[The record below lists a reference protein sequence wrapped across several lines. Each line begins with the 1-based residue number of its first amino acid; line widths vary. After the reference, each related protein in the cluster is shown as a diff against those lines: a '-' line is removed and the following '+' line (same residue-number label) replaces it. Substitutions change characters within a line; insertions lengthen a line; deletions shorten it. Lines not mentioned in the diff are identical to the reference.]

1 MKLTHLRVN
10 HMVSP
15 VIDTTPEFS
24 FFVESEKQ
32 NVMLAEVRITVQ
44 DEESC
49 FWDSGIMT
57 DGRQAFIR
65 YAGRPL
71 QSRKTYRVTIEA
83 KDNYGNCAAGTCDFR
98 TGLFRED
105 WQAQWVESTFARN
118 PHQMLSDGIENPVL
132 SFVRPVTLSKTVA
145 KATMYATCYGAYR
158 LLVNGKRPD
167 EREFAPEFT
176 AYKSILYY
184 QTYDVTALLQ
194 KGENTL
200 EMLVGDGW
208 YFNSQTAA
216 VGTDHEKPSI
226 LYQLEITYADG
237 TKETIAS
244 NGTEICRQTNIL
256 YSDLFVGEK
265 IDFTKAW
272 SAPAPVECKPYPL
285 DVLRAQTLEPVQAV
299 KTFSVQ
305 KVISNPENQLIF
317 DFGQVIAGRCRI
329 KLREKAGTE
338 VRIHHTEMLN
348 PDGSY
353 FKALSA
359 CQRETILCS
368 GDEID
373 YEPMF
378 TFHGFR
384 YIWVEGAENAKPEDF
399 EAVLLSTPKENK
411 GIFHCDHPEFERLY
425 QNIRYSQRN
434 NMMSIPTDCPQ
445 REKAGWTG
453 DVLVYSKTSMLNE
466 EMTPFYQSWLN
477 GLAADQE
484 KDGAIPIISPS
495 TKMYDFMLKKVGH
508 DVDTSTPAKGLED
521 ILPGENGPVAK
532 GELPSVAGWSDVLL
546 WLPMYLYEMTGN
558 REPLRQLYPAM
569 KKYVNSIIATAA
581 NRRGNGEK
589 DENDRYLWNT
599 GFHFG
604 EWLVPGKE
612 KPGFEACPE
621 TAWYIAPFFG
631 YRSVQLLGQIAEIVG
646 NTEDCAFYTDYA
658 GKMKQAIQQ
667 EILPMEK
674 PYAEYMGRYILA
686 LAFGLADGKWHQ
698 PYCQKLTELVQAKN
712 GKLGTGFLA
721 TPFILQVLDDIGRHD
736 LAKQIL
742 WQPDC
747 PGWLYE
753 VRMGATSIWEN
764 WGAVQPDGTPNKTS
778 FDHYAFGVVD
788 TYLAESI
795 CGIRAAA
802 PGFDKIRIEPCA
814 DGGFAEFERVFLSE
828 HGPIRVHRRGDTL
841 TVTIP
846 PNTTAEILWN
856 GQCHKTGSGTYVF

>member
-10 HMVSP
+10 HQVSP
-15 VIDTTPEFS
+15 VIDTLPEFS

-32 NVMLAEVRITVQ
+32 NVVLSEVRVTVQ
-44 DEESC
+44 ADGIC
-49 FWDSGIMT
+49 YWDSGIMT
-57 DGRQAFIR
+57 DKKQSFIR

-71 QSRKTYRVTIEA
+71 QSRKSYTVTISA
-83 KDNYGNCAAGTCDFR
+83 KDNYGESAAAACEFR
-98 TGLFRED
+98 TGLFQED
-105 WQAQWVESTFARN
+105 WRAQWVESTFARN
-118 PHQMLSDGIENPVL
+118 PHEMLSDGIENPVL
-132 SFVRPVTLSKTVA
+132 SFVRKVTLAKTVA
-145 KATMYATCYGAYR
+145 SAAMYATCYGVYR

-167 EREFAPEFT
+167 NREFAPEFT

-184 QTYDVTALLQ
+184 QTYDVTHLLQ

-208 YFNSQTAA
+208 YFDSQTAT
-216 VGTDHEKPSI
+216 VGADHEKPSV
-226 LYQLEITYADG
+226 LYQLEITYTDG
-237 TKETIAS
+237 TSEIVAS
-244 NGTEICRQTNIL
+244 DGTEICRQTNIL

-265 IDFTKAW
+265 VDLTKLW
-272 SAPAPVECKPYPL
+272 SAPAPVQVQAYPL
-285 DVLRAQTLEPVQAV
+285 DVLHAQTLEPICAV
-299 KTFSVQ
+299 ETF
-305 KVISNPENQLIF
+305 KVKRTIENSKGQMIF

-329 KLREKAGTE
+329 RLREKRGTV
-338 VRIHHTEMLN
+338 VRIHHTEMLDTDN
-348 PDGSY
+348 SY
-353 FKALSA
+353 FAALSA
-359 CQRETILCS
+359 RQRETIVCS
-368 GDEID
+368 GDEFS

-384 YIWVEGAENAKPEDF
+384 YIWVEGAANATAEDF

-411 GIFHCDHPEFERLY
+411 GSFTCDNADFERLY
-425 QNIRYSQRN
+425 KNIRYSQRN

-453 DVLVYSKTSMLNE
+453 DVLVYSKASMFNE

-484 KDGAIPIISPS
+484 ENGAIPITSPS
-495 TKMYDFMLKKVGH
+495 TKMYDFMLKKVGR
-508 DVDTSTPAKGLED
+508 DFDTSTPAKGLED
-521 ILPGENGPVAK
+521 ILPGEGGPVARD
-532 GELPSVAGWSDVLL
+532 ELPSVAGWSDVLL
-546 WLPMYLYEMTGN
+546 WLPWYMYEMTGN
-558 REPLRQLYPAM
+558 ADVLQQLYPAM
-569 KKYVNSIIATAA
+569 KKYGNSIITTAA
-581 NRRGNGEK
+581 SRRGCAEK

-631 YRSVQLLGQIAEIVG
+631 YQSVRMLGRIAEILG
-646 NTEDCAFYTDYA
+646 EKDDSAFYADYA
-658 GKMKQAIQQ
+658 AKMKQAIQQ
-667 EILPMEK
+667 EILPIEK

-686 LAFGLADGKWHQ
+686 LAFDLADGDWYK
-698 PYCQKLTELVQAKN
+698 PYCDKLAELVQARN

-721 TPFILQVLDDIGRHD
+721 TPFILQVLDRIGRHD

-742 WQPDC
+742 WQTDC

-753 VRMGATSIWEN
+753 VKMGATSIWEN

-788 TYLAESI
+788 TYLTETV
-795 CGIRAAA
+795 CGIQAAA
-802 PGFDKIRIEPCA
+802 PGFDKIRIAPCA
-814 DGGFAEFERVFLSE
+814 DSGFVEFERSFISE
-828 HGPIRVHRRGDTL
+828 HGEIRVCRCRDAL
-841 TVTIP
+841 AVMIP
-846 PNTTAEILWN
+846 PNTTAEIIWK
-856 GQCHKTGSGTYVF
+856 GQHHETGSGTYVF